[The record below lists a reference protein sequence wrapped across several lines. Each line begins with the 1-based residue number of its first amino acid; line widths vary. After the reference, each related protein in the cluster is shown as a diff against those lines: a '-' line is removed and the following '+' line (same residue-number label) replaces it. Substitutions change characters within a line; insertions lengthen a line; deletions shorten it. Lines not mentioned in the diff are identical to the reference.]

1 MLEQRGEETKEQ
13 MKETNKQ
20 ITKLRVMVNSEG
32 SKLAKQEY
40 EKKMAQELHQLKLN
54 LMQSRKEE
62 DKYTA
67 KIDKLEK
74 MQE

>member
-20 ITKLRVMVNSEG
+20 ITRLRVMVNSEG